1 MLVDCWLVVGG
12 CWLLVAGSWWLV
24 AGGWLAGG
32 WLLVAGSLWLVGG
45 WWLVEAGGWWL
56 VAGGW
61 WLVAGGAGCWLLV
74 SKLSTKNATL
84 NPNSTLYRFFS
95 NCNRLF
101 VPFLCRVSQGMP
113 YHPFEFFGSVF

>member
-12 CWLLVAGSWWLV
+12 CGCGAGSWWLV
-24 AGGWLAGG
+24 AGGCW
-32 WLLVAGSLWLVGG
+32 LVAGCWWLAACGWLVVGG
-45 WWLVEAGGWWL
+45 WWKL

-61 WLVAGGAGCWLLV
+61 WLVAGGWLLVAGCWLLV

>member
-12 CWLLVAGSWWLV
+12 WWLVVAGCWLLVAVGWWLV
-24 AGGWLAGG
+24 AGCWWLAACGWL
-32 WLLVAGSLWLVGG
+32 VVGG
-45 WWLVEAGGWWL
+45 WWKL

-61 WLVAGGAGCWLLV
+61 WLVAGGWLLVAGCWLLV